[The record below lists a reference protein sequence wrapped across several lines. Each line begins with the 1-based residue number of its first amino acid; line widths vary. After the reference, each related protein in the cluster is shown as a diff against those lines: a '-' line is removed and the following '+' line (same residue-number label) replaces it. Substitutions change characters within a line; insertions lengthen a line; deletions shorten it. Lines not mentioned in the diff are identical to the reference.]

1 MREARSTSGAYLDA
15 SEFVRCVLGFNEA
28 LIPRPS
34 LRYFLELTKTILVN
48 LDVAAD
54 AEGASFLEKRHQLPL
69 ECLECVLAK
78 APNLPNKAC
87 RLCEVIDSGLVGST
101 DFV

>member
-1 MREARSTSGAYLDA
+1 MFSGKSSGLREARSTSGAYLDA

-34 LRYFLELTKTILVN
+34 LRYFLELTKTVFVN

-54 AEGASFLEKRHQLPL
+54 AEGASFLEKRHQLALERL
-69 ECLECVLAK
+69 ECILAK
-78 APNLPNKAC
+78 APDLPRREC
-87 RLCEVIDSGLVGST
+87 R
-101 DFV
+101 F